1 MLANIQTCLRRIP
14 DHMSAVTEA
23 RVVDYMTAPVLTI
36 APAARLPDI
45 ERLFELH
52 DFNGFPIVE
61 SGMFLGMVTKFD
73 VLKVFVFPPR
83 GTVPAYEELAR
94 RTAER
99 IMTRNVITF
108 TPETPLSR
116 VLQTLVDFRVKSFP
130 VLDGHDLVGII
141 ARRDVVRALHERG
154 GN

>member
-1 MLANIQTCLRRIP
+1 MLANIQTCLRGIP
-14 DHMSAVTEA
+14 DQMYAVTEA
-23 RVVDYMTAPVLTI
+23 RVVDYMTIPVLTI
-36 APAARLPDI
+36 APEARLPEI
-45 ERLFELH
+45 ERQFELH

-61 SGMFLGMVTKFD
+61 SGMLLGMVTKFD

-83 GTVPAYEELAR
+83 GAAPPYEELVR
-94 RTAER
+94 RTAEQ

-108 TPETPLSR
+108 APETPLSR
-116 VLQTLVDFRVKSFP
+116 ALQTLVDFRVRSFP

-141 ARRDVVRALHERG
+141 ARQDVVRALHERG